1 MTDQELKELVASLA
15 ISHQEAKIEIKESRA
30 AQQETDRRLKESI
43 AETDR
48 RLKENFEQID
58 RRFKE
63 SIAETDRRFK
73 ESFEETKQLR
83 RSITETN
90 LQTNLQIKELGRQ
103 IGGLGRKFGGFTE
116 GMAYPS
122 MKKLLRERFHMEF
135 IVPRVEITR
144 HGKSME
150 LDVFGY
156 SNGEENQAVVVEV
169 KSRLDQEGIEQME
182 RIMARFDEFL
192 PEHRDKRRFGIVAA
206 VDCSPEME
214 ELAHRRGF
222 YVARVQDELFVL
234 DSSESFRPRYFGKR

>member
-30 AQQETDRRLKESI
+30 AQRETDQRLKESI
-43 AETDR
+43 AET
-48 RLKENFEQID
+48 EQL
-58 RRFKE
+58 RKTV
-63 SIAETDRRFK
+63 AET
-73 ESFEETKQLR
+73 S
-83 RSITETN
+83 
-90 LQTNLQIKELGRQ
+90 LQIKEQGRQ

-169 KSRLDQEGIEQME
+169 KSRLDQEGIDQME

-234 DSSESFRPRYFGKR
+234 DSPESFQPRYFGKR

>member
-30 AQQETDRRLKESI
+30 AQRETDRRLKESI

-48 RLKENFEQID
+48 RLKES
-58 RRFKE
+58 FK
-63 SIAETDRRFK
+63 ETDRRLK

-83 RSITETN
+83 KTVAETS
-90 LQTNLQIKELGRQ
+90 LQIKEQGRQ

-156 SNGEENQAVVVEV
+156 SNGEENRAVVVEV
-169 KSRLDQEGIEQME
+169 KSRLDQEGIDQME

-234 DSSESFRPRYFGKR
+234 DSPESFRPRYFGKQ

>member
-30 AQQETDRRLKESI
+30 AQR
-43 AETDR
+43 ETDR
-48 RLKENFEQID
+48 RLKENFE
-58 RRFKE
+58 
-63 SIAETDRRFK
+63 ETDRRLK

-83 RSITETN
+83 KTVAETS
-90 LQTNLQIKELGRQ
+90 LQIKEQGRQ

-192 PEHRDKRRFGIVAA
+192 PEHRDKQRFGIVAA